1 MKIAIAG
8 AGYVGLAL
16 GTMLSQNNEVVT
28 YDIDPK
34 KIDMINTRIS
44 PIEDKDIIDYFKNK
58 DLNLRATLNYVDA
71 FKDSDYVIISTP
83 TNYNEI
89 TNYFDTSSVE
99 DIINKVLSV
108 NSNAI
113 MIIKSTVP
121 VGYTEKAKIKFGTN
135 NIIFSPEFCREGR
148 SLYDSLYPTR
158 IIVGEDSIRGR
169 EVAYLLSKDAIE
181 RDIPTRYMGNTE
193 AEAVKL
199 FANTYLAMRVAFFN
213 ELDTYAEANNLNT
226 KSIIDGVCLDKRV
239 GNDYNNPSFG
249 YGGYCLPKDTKQLL
263 ANYSDI
269 PEDLIKAIVSSNATR
284 KKYISD
290 VILRKNPNVVGIYR
304 LTMKHNSDNYRASA
318 ILDIIDNLKDK
329 VELIIYEPTLIEDYF
344 NNIKV
349 EKDLDIFCNNSD
361 IIIANRVEE
370 PLKKVKSKVYT
381 RDLYQRD

>member
-1 MKIAIAG
+1 
-8 AGYVGLAL
+8 
-16 GTMLSQNNEVVT
+16 
-28 YDIDPK
+28 
-34 KIDMINTRIS
+34 MINTRIS